1 MFQALRHFDVAHQF
15 LMGYM
20 DYYYRFKLITKRARI
35 RFEQRDWHGIQA
47 DARGRITL
55 YRDDVDETA
64 KEVAELLKGQS
75 FDAKF
80 WAKVKAAY
88 AEEIAHFNTRNIAET
103 FYNSVY
109 RHFHQVGANRD
120 LMFVAKTGSYRE
132 YQGKAVITYDYPLGS
147 RDLEDV
153 LNELLDEFPF
163 AAAWDDK
170 PADVALVAKR
180 WQAHITAAGGRSP
193 DDKLEVLTS
202 LFYRNKSAYI
212 VGRFLKDGTIVPFI
226 LPLLHPE
233 GQGILID
240 ALLLETDQV
249 TSIFSYHRS
258 YFLAGITVPSDM
270 VDFLKTFMPTKAI
283 SELYN
288 AIGFEKHGKTVFY
301 RELVRHFRKTSE
313 AARIR
318 QLPEEEASTQDA
330 GKGTKQQREDF
341 ITAPGIAG
349 MVMYVFTMPT
359 LNMVFKIIRDKFAP
373 PKQVTPAVV
382 KAKYDLVKRH
392 DRVGRM
398 ADSYLFEK
406 LALPLD
412 RFAPECLAELQETA
426 ATKVEVTDDQVLISH
441 VYVEKK
447 MTPLN
452 LYLEQVDEELAF
464 KALRDYGRAIK
475 QLAAANIFPGDLLLK
490 NFGVTRVNRVVFY
503 DYDEI
508 ELVTDCN
515 FRHIPEPQTY
525 EQEMASTPWYTVRPN
540 DIFPEE
546 FPGFL
551 MRAGPNLNYLRQKH
565 GQIFDADFWNDLKQR
580 LLDGEIMD
588 VYPYRTKY
596 RFLR

>member
-1 MFQALRHFDVAHQF
+1 GLRHFDAAHQI

-35 RFEQRDWHGIQA
+35 RFEQRDWHGTQA

-55 YRDDVDETA
+55 YRDDVQETT
-64 KEVAELLKGQS
+64 EELREILKNVPTN
-75 FDAKF
+75 DAF
-80 WAKVKAAY
+80 WAKVKDAY
-88 AEEIAHFNTRNIAET
+88 AEEIAFFNTRNIAET

-109 RHFHQVGANRD
+109 RHLHGIGANRA
-120 LMFVAKTGSYRE
+120 LMFVTRTGSYRE
-132 YQGKAVITYDYPLGS
+132 YQGKMSICYTYTLGS
-147 RDLEDV
+147 FSYESIVNDLLEH
-153 LNELLDEFPF
+153 FPF
-163 AAAWDDK
+163 DAKWDNRER
-170 PADVALVAKR
+170 DVKLVAER
-180 WQAHITAAGGRSP
+180 WREKTKSWGGRNP
-193 DDKLEVLTS
+193 NDRLEVLTS
-202 LFYRNKSAYI
+202 VFYRNKSAYV
-212 VGRFLKDGTIVPFI
+212 VGRFLKDDQVRPFI
-226 LPLLHPE
+226 LPLLHPP
-233 GQGILID
+233 GRGILID
-240 ALLLETDQV
+240 ALLLESDQV

-258 YFLAGITVPSDM
+258 YFLADITVPSDM
-270 VDFLKTFMPTKAI
+270 VDFLQSFMPTKAI

-301 RELVRHFRKTSE
+301 RELRRHFRRTADLALRHGS
-313 AARIR
+313 AGPR
-318 QLPEEEASTQDA
+318 TQVQSD
-330 GKGTKQQREDF
+330 GTKMQGECF
-341 ITAPGIAG
+341 VTAPGIAG

-373 PKQVTPAVV
+373 PKQVTPAIVRE
-382 KAKYDLVKRH
+382 KYELVKKH

-406 LALPLD
+406 LALPRE
-412 RFAPECLAELQETA
+412 RFAEECLVELLATA
-426 ATKVEVTDDQVLISH
+426 SSKVEVTEDSVLISH

-452 LYLEQVDEELAF
+452 LYLQTANEQYAQ

-515 FRHIPEPQTY
+515 FRHIPEPKTY
-525 EQEMASTPWYTVRPN
+525 EQEMASTPWYPVRPN

-551 MRAGPNLNYLRQKH
+551 MRAGPNLTYLKTRH
-565 GQIFDADFWNDLKQR
+565 PEIFDADFWNDVKQR
-580 LLDGEIMD
+580 LLAGEIMD
-588 VYPYRTKY
+588 VFPYRTTM
-596 RFLR
+596 RFGQ

>member
-1 MFQALRHFDVAHQF
+1 MANLAPAFSALKHYDVSHQI

-35 RFEQRDWHGIQA
+35 RFEKRDWHGTQD
-47 DARGRITL
+47 DAKGRIDL

-64 KEVAELLKGQS
+64 REVAAILKD
-75 FDAKF
+75 FPADANF

-88 AEEIAHFNTRNIAET
+88 AEEIEHFNTRNIAET

-109 RHFHQVGANRD
+109 RHFHQVGADRA
-120 LMFVAKTGSYRE
+120 LMFVSRTGSYRE
-132 YQGKAVITYDYPLGS
+132 YQGHATISYDYDLGT
-147 RDLEDV
+147 RDLND
-153 LNELLDEFPF
+153 LLSELLDHFRF
-163 AAAWDDK
+163 DADWDDQK
-170 PADVALVAKR
+170 ADIQLVADR
-180 WQAHITAAGGRSP
+180 WQHHIDLLGGRAP
-193 DDKLEVLTS
+193 GDRLEVLTS

-212 VGRFLKDGTIVPFI
+212 VGRFLKNDSVHPFI

-233 GQGILID
+233 GRGILID
-240 ALLLETDQV
+240 ALLLEADQV

-258 YFLAGITVPSDM
+258 YFLADITVPSDM
-270 VDFLKTFMPTKAI
+270 VDFLKTFMPTKAV

-301 RELVRHFRKTSE
+301 RELVRHFRLTDKG
-313 AARIR
+313 AR
-318 QLPEEEASTQDA
+318 PQDA
-330 GKGTKQQREDF
+330 KQVFKAQGEEQF
-341 ITAPGIAG
+341 VTAPGIAG
-349 MVMYVFTMPT
+349 MVMYVFTMPN

-373 PKQVTPAVV
+373 PKQVTPKVV
-382 KAKYDLVKRH
+382 KEKYDLVKRH

-412 RFAPECLAELQETA
+412 RFNPACLAELRETA
-426 ATKVEVTDDQVLISH
+426 ATKVEVTEDCVLISH

-452 LYLEQVDEELAF
+452 IYIEQANEADAQ

-490 NFGVTRVNRVVFY
+490 NFGVTRVKRVVFY

-508 ELVTDCN
+508 ELVTDTN
-515 FRHIPEPQTY
+515 FRHIPEAKTY
-525 EQEMASTPWYTVRPN
+525 EQEMASQPWYTVRPN
-540 DIFPEE
+540 DVFPEE

-551 MRAGPNLNYLRQKH
+551 MRAGPNLTYLTTKH
-565 GQIFDADFWNDLKQR
+565 REIFDADFWNDLKRRIQA
-580 LLDGEIMD
+580 GEIMD
-588 VYPYRTKY
+588 VFPYRTGY